1 MGWTPA
7 TGTRNLIERD
17 GLNQAV
23 KELTRLLAGEITGSD
38 LCHEPWRSVLL
49 SIGDGH
55 AERLMNDPSGARL
68 AYWPRS
74 WAARALAYAGDP
86 AAAPALL
93 SALADPHWRVRM
105 TAIQTLGRLEVEGV
119 TDELVA
125 ALADEHPRV
134 RAAAAVAL
142 RRLGA

>member
-1 MGWTPA
+1 MGWTPT

-23 KELTRLLAGEITGSD
+23 KALTRLLAGEITGSD

-55 AERLMNDPSGARL
+55 AETLMNDPSGARL

-74 WAARALAYAGDP
+74 WAARALAYAGDIS
-86 AAAPALL
+86 ATPALL
-93 SALADPHWRVRM
+93 EARTDEHWRVRM
-105 TAIQTLGRLEVEGV
+105 TAIQTLGRLEVEGI
-119 TDELVA
+119 TDELEA

-142 RRLGA
+142 RRLGT